1 MGHFTVVSP
10 CVSLCQAC
18 NRECGAPGQPPP
30 RCPRLPHSLRDT
42 LPRSL
47 STRPSVRGSAKT
59 VTGRTLMWPRRP
71 GEEGAGKPGGW
82 VPGGGEIVPPSVAQM
97 TGVSSAQEAVAYVPR
112 EVFRAVPRAHQI
124 ILTERGKHLPTRFWY
139 MERTLAHGW
148 SRNVLPQKRLFMDT
162 LYRSPGN
169 VSSLSCIGL
178 RRPVYMRDPWG
189 AMQ

>member
-1 MGHFTVVSP
+1 M
-10 CVSLCQAC
+10 
-18 NRECGAPGQPPP
+18 
-30 RCPRLPHSLRDT
+30 
-42 LPRSL
+42 
-47 STRPSVRGSAKT
+47 STRPSVRGSAKSA
-59 VTGRTLMWPRRP
+59 TGRTLMRPRRP

-124 ILTERGKHLPTRFWY
+124 ILTERVKHLPTRFWY